1 MHTLEWTVEV
11 GALELA
17 RESLYR
23 FLAAALADPHTRNWR
38 LVLQSQS
45 QELAREAADYLR
57 EQTAVPASA
66 LGPGELPLEYLDL
79 RSFLHDLT
87 RPIWEIGADY
97 DRIFGLLTCREC
109 PPYETEYHPTSEAFF
124 RAQQLADVA
133 GFYRAFGLEPAR
145 ATPERPDHIAL
156 ELEFMAFVLLKKR
169 LALGS
174 EEPERWERAGICDD
188 VQRRF
193 FEEHLAWWVPAFA
206 TGLLRKAGSGFYARL
221 ARILAAFSAAERSHF
236 GLPTLRRPMHVTLIE
251 RPEEQGGCAACVG

>member
-1 MHTLEWTVEV
+1 MDTLELTVEAA
-11 GALELA
+11 ALELA

-23 FLAAALADPHTRNWR
+23 FLAAALTDPHTRNWR
-38 LVLQSQS
+38 LVLQHQS

-57 EQTAVPASA
+57 GQSTVSVSA
-66 LGPGELPLEYLDL
+66 LGPGELPLEDLDL
-79 RSFLHDLT
+79 RPLLQNLS
-87 RPIWEIGADY
+87 RPVWEIGADY

-169 LALGS
+169 LAVGS
-174 EEPERWERAGICDD
+174 EEPERWERADVCDD

-193 FEEHLAWWVPAFA
+193 FEEHLAWWAPAFA
-206 TGLLRKAGSGFYARL
+206 TGLLHKAGSGSYTSL
-221 ARILAAFSAAERSHF
+221 ARILAAFSAAERGHF
-236 GLPTLRRPMHVTLIE
+236 GLPAPRRPMHVTLIE
-251 RPEEQGGCAACVG
+251 RPEEQEGCAVCVG